1 MRKLFILILSLYFS
15 INLNAQTN
23 LNGIWKD
30 VNSKNFKN
38 CYLIIAQDKDS
49 VFVNHYLEYKG
60 TPMVE
65 YGKGILKN
73 DSLIYNV
80 KVSLA
85 VPGWS
90 TAGQH
95 RLKIIHDKE
104 ISGMYFDNK
113 GNSGEIKFT
122 KYLPKK

>member
-60 TPMVE
+60 MPMVE
-65 YGKGILKN
+65 YGRGILKN
-73 DSLIYNV
+73 DSIIYYL
-80 KVSLA
+80 KVPLPI
-85 VPGWS
+85 PGWS
-90 TAGQH
+90 TAGEH

-113 GNSGEIKFT
+113 GYSGEIKFT
-122 KYLPKK
+122 KFLPKK